1 MKTSMF
7 MAAVVLVSAV
17 TGGLLFT
24 YRFQSDESAKTKDKP
39 NFPFKVQECKDRVCV
54 YLAPMHYHKRS
65 LEDICLW
72 FHRNHLS
79 ARNLDVYFFTDEA
92 RMKFFKN
99 DSRYAFDELEEKITG
114 GAS

>member
-1 MKTSMF
+1 MKTSTLV
-7 MAAVVLVSAV
+7 AIVVVVSV
-17 TGGLLFT
+17 NTSGLLLT
-24 YRFQSDESAKTKDKP
+24 CWFQSKTKDKP
-39 NFPFKVQECKDRVCV
+39 NFPIMVQECEDRVCV

-99 DSRYAFDELEEKITG
+99 DSRYPFSSHK
-114 GAS
+114 